1 MRRLI
6 LLMSVILVPIVVLA
20 DSDFGGIGGV
30 GTGFTGSF
38 TGNDLI
44 GFTLT
49 MELNSISSGGKTITG
64 ALGTITIQ
72 IGPLSVCGPGERC
85 FSVGSID
92 IVDNSN
98 ATLFHGT
105 FSNGGNILE
114 TCNQNASAVCW
125 AFDGFMPNG
134 LTVAA
139 VNTPNGANSPAILS
153 SDTIVSA
160 VSAVSA
166 VPEPS
171 SFLLLGTGL
180 VGIFGKIYRGLHR

>member
-6 LLMSVILVPIVVLA
+6 LLVSVILALAIVALA

-30 GTGFTGSF
+30 GTGFPGSF
-38 TGNDLI
+38 AGNQFV

-49 MELNSISSGGKTITG
+49 MELNSISSGGKTTTG

-72 IGPLSVCGPGERC
+72 IGPINLCGPGEFC

-98 ATLFHGT
+98 ATLFQGT
-105 FSNGGNILE
+105 FSNGGVILE
-114 TCNQNASAVCW
+114 TCNKNATAVCW
-125 AFDGFMPNG
+125 AIDGFMPNG
-134 LTVAA
+134 LTVAG
-139 VNTPNGANSPAILS
+139 VQTPNGANTPAILS
-153 SDTIVSA
+153 SDTIVSSVA
-160 VSAVSA
+160 S

-171 SFLLLGTGL
+171 SFVLLGTGL
-180 VGIFGKIYRGLHR
+180 AGIFGRIYRGIHH